1 MKVKSESEDAQLC
14 PTLSYP
20 MDYSLPGSS
29 IHGIFQA
36 RGLEWGAIAFFIPH
50 HMEKE
55 MLTYSSIL
63 AWKIPWS
70 EEPDRLQSLGS
81 QRVDYDLATEH
92 ALTHSITSAQTYLY
106 IQCRAEF
113 KSKWIPTVI
122 RKCCKDSET
131 GMLLR
136 CPLSIPDNEWTE
148 TQSKAKPS
156 SMPMFCTDPHT
167 KLSSSPHPR
176 KGSKNSQ

>member
-14 PTLSYP
+14 PTLSDP

-36 RGLEWGAIAFFIPH
+36 RVLEWGAIAFFVPH

-63 AWKIPWS
+63 AWKSPWS

-106 IQCRAEF
+106 IQCTSATLN
-113 KSKWIPTVI
+113 SK
-122 RKCCKDSET
+122 
-131 GMLLR
+131 
-136 CPLSIPDNEWTE
+136 
-148 TQSKAKPS
+148 
-156 SMPMFCTDPHT
+156 
-167 KLSSSPHPR
+167 
-176 KGSKNSQ
+176 